1 MPPALAAPAVDEQ
14 VAHRKLQLIVALL
27 DSPVEG
33 ERHAALAA
41 ASRLLAKSGRRWVDL
56 FPTPPPTGAHVRRAD
71 DLLLLDELLT
81 DFERNFARSIRS
93 FRRLSPRQ
101 ALLLD
106 DIERAVADRRA
117 A

>member
-1 MPPALAAPAVDEQ
+1 MAARADDGQ
-14 VAHRKLQLIVALL
+14 VAQEKLQLVVALL

-41 ASRLLAKSGRRWVDL
+41 GSRLLAKSGRRWADL
-56 FPTPPPTGAHVRRAD
+56 FPRPPPPGDHVHRAGA
-71 DLLLLDELLT
+71 LLLLDELLT
-81 DFERNFARSIRS
+81 AYERDFARSIRS
-93 FRRLSPRQ
+93 FRRLSPKQ
-101 ALLLD
+101 AQLLE